1 MVAYVRTTSTSNYSS
16 SEGVSSRAARPT
28 EAFLSR
34 GSAMEH
40 GHYAESPSNSGSKP
54 KEEEGSEKEREEG
67 RVRGLTLNLET
78 LRADEPPQGYLKDDG
93 ARRRFLVLAF
103 RRPER
108 HSDFAFSF
116 PRMERNDI
124 YNWNILLGW
133 IFLDI
138 LVLEQYRLSPRQD
151 QTNFPAFLT
160 RISGNCD
167 VSIDY
172 YIASVTS
179 YSFRNYPIRF
189 AKGERLIEPA
199 ITKNRIFM
207 DRLVLKFFNAAVAV
221 PFVFQFNAAFYYRAT
236 TRAHPMK
243 NILRVR
249 VLHLTKNKLL

>member
-108 HSDFAFSF
+108 
-116 PRMERNDI
+116 
-124 YNWNILLGW
+124 LGFRV
-133 IFLDI
+133 FLS
-138 LVLEQYRLSPRQD
+138 E
-151 QTNFPAFLT
+151 N
-160 RISGNCD
+160 G
-167 VSIDY
+167 
-172 YIASVTS
+172 
-179 YSFRNYPIRF
+179 
-189 AKGERLIEPA
+189 KE
-199 ITKNRIFM
+199 
-207 DRLVLKFFNAAVAV
+207 
-221 PFVFQFNAAFYYRAT
+221 
-236 TRAHPMK
+236 
-243 NILRVR
+243 
-249 VLHLTKNKLL
+249 